1 MRRLFSTVIA
11 LMAFAL
17 CLSAQTADEIVAR
30 MDKEIEKGET
40 QGLAM
45 TMSMKIPLVGE
56 FSTRIKSLGDFSRA
70 DADVK
75 DEKVIFWN
83 DQKTSW
89 TYTAS
94 KNEIVIEDSKSS
106 KNNEEADLVKGI
118 TSGYDVSLKSE
129 TDNTWTLKCVKSKSN
144 QEKDDPKTLDLVV
157 SKKTYL
163 PVRLSAKV
171 KMVGI
176 TLSDF
181 AVGVSPSEVKFDPS
195 AYKDATITDKRGQ

>member
-11 LMAFAL
+11 LMAFAF
-17 CLSAQTADEIVAR
+17 CLSAQTADEFVAR

-75 DEKVIFWN
+75 GEKVIFWN

-94 KNEIVIEDSKSS
+94 KNEIVIENSKSS

-144 QEKDDPKTLDLVV
+144 QEKEFMPLLKLLMIQSKDLLL
-157 SKKTYL
+157 KL
-163 PVRLSAKV
+163 
-171 KMVGI
+171 
-176 TLSDF
+176 
-181 AVGVSPSEVKFDPS
+181 
-195 AYKDATITDKRGQ
+195 